1 MICITARAA
10 AKSRILSAIRRAGA
24 RVHAASQARR
34 STRQHDRSTRRPAAV
49 KAAYLTL
56 GCALYDEL
64 CEGIAFMPC
73 CAFAAFIVSQIVLGF
88 GVIKRFVLRSGD
100 RLDDALSNPAT
111 EWRLIGGPPALTG
124 PQSSRRLGVRTL
136 AIAASIEIVLA
147 IGAAY
152 GYQLHTQNHHHHG
165 RAGVASV
172 PVPVC
177 IR

>member
-1 MICITARAA
+1 
-10 AKSRILSAIRRAGA
+10 
-24 RVHAASQARR
+24 
-34 STRQHDRSTRRPAAV
+34 
-49 KAAYLTL
+49 
-56 GCALYDEL
+56 
-64 CEGIAFMPC
+64 MPC

-100 RLDDALSNPAT
+100 TLDDAPSNPAT
-111 EWRLIGGPPALTG
+111 EWRLIGGTPALTG
-124 PQSSRRLGVRTL
+124 PRSSRRLGVRTF
-136 AIAASIEIVLA
+136 AIAASIEIILA

-165 RAGVASV
+165 VAGVASV